1 MTIPNFKSE
10 KDEAEYVFL
19 FEDKANTYITLMN
32 KVREMMFGTGN
43 GDYRNLPGS
52 CLEVVRDIT
61 QSLLYDVE
69 YEFEQAHPEY
79 KRDDELFI
87 PRRTFK
93 EDVEEALLA
102 ANQKFW
108 NSANECE
115 PCPPCDELACT
126 DHLGE

>member
-1 MTIPNFKSE
+1 MTIPNFKSQE
-10 KDEAEYVFL
+10 DWEAFTAMFDARWHCKKALLERVKDDLYPKYKWEELTAGAV
-19 FEDKANTYITLMN
+19 
-32 KVREMMFGTGN
+32 
-43 GDYRNLPGS
+43 
-52 CLEVVRDIT
+52 EVINDIV

-69 YEFEQAHPEY
+69 YEFEQVHPEY

-87 PRRTFK
+87 PRRSFK